1 MKRMGSGQS
10 RDPGP
15 GQNKSDDNLALGCC
29 VLTMDMMIQ
38 IMEMIY
44 RPGYKSIHTR
54 CSEQEKG
61 DSDSRLIEGNFYYP
75 NYTNSTIVSL
85 DLLSLS

>member
-15 GQNKSDDNLALGCC
+15 GQNKSDDNLALGCY

-44 RPGYKSIHTR
+44 RPGEVYSY
-54 CSEQEKG
+54 S
-61 DSDSRLIEGNFYYP
+61 S
-75 NYTNSTIVSL
+75 
-85 DLLSLS
+85 